1 MHSRKLRRT
10 IALASESLSERI
22 DRFWTHP
29 RLAEVYPEFLF
40 ATYGVISA
48 STPLMQ
54 AAADEAALRAGS
66 DELSGIL
73 EPYLREHA
81 EEEAGH
87 EEWVL
92 DDLRFCGISRERVL
106 ERIPYPSVATMV
118 GAPYFWSRH
127 VHPVAFLGYLAVLE
141 NPASPEFLERV
152 SARSGLP
159 IEAMSAHL
167 RHARLDV
174 THVAEF
180 DAMLDELPLMP
191 RDADILTTTAITAV
205 AHLDAFFAD
214 LLERFELVDDAELAH
229 TIFSMQPSSEQR
241 ILGAQ
246 PAASR
251 PVV

>member
-29 RLAEVYPEFLF
+29 RLAEAYPEFLF

-54 AAADEAALRAGS
+54 AAADEAAIRAGS
-66 DELSGIL
+66 DELAGVL

-92 DDLRFCGISRERVL
+92 DDLRFCGIERERVL
-106 ERIPYPSVATMV
+106 ERVPYPSVAAMV
-118 GAPYFWSRH
+118 GAPYFWARH

-141 NPASPEFLERV
+141 NPASPEFLEGV

-159 IEAMSAHL
+159 LDAMSAHL
-167 RHARLDV
+167 RHCRGW
-174 THVAEF
+174 T
-180 DAMLDELPLMP
+180 
-191 RDADILTTTAITAV
+191 
-205 AHLDAFFAD
+205 
-214 LLERFELVDDAELAH
+214 
-229 TIFSMQPSSEQR
+229 
-241 ILGAQ
+241 
-246 PAASR
+246 
-251 PVV
+251 